1 MQNDLRNAVSVF
13 ACTHNRSAVNRKDLR
28 NFVGV
33 IRVEAPTNTSADN
46 TGIPSTP
53 ASIVSES
60 TGMLESLSL
69 APNVSKVSELVYSN
83 NRESEV
89 NGICPT
95 SQEHFWL
102 SYSPS
107 SRSDKLGLFDK
118 TGRLLESLD
127 ECRLRGT
134 FVTVLNDVTL
144 LNGPFTTGFRWIQPS
159 GRGGNI
165 TFGRYDFKA
174 SCKRSGTGNHMV
186 ELYENAEFQR
196 AVWLGYFHISFVSF
210 DPPKWNVSKL
220 FKPPSK
226 HDRHFDASVRADFFA
241 FIHEDLTS
249 VVVYKKSGH
258 ENAQLVSTYTLNS
271 WPTLQPSDV
280 CFCMMAGREVLLV
293 AVKKEN
299 KIHVVD
305 HANGCR
311 FISYLDTRPLTL
323 NKPCVLA
330 TDHTRRVWIGCE
342 GGKIVVVDL

>member
-1 MQNDLRNAVSVF
+1 MPAVINVCMQCKLTSHEGHPTEDL
-13 ACTHNRSAVNRKDLR
+13 
-28 NFVGV
+28 
-33 IRVEAPTNTSADN
+33 ADA
-46 TGIPSTP
+46 G
-53 ASIVSES
+53 A
-60 TGMLESLSL
+60 
-69 APNVSKVSELVYSN
+69 KV
-83 NRESEV
+83 
-89 NGICPT
+89 
-95 SQEHFWL
+95 
-102 SYSPS
+102 
-107 SRSDKLGLFDK
+107 K
-118 TGRLLESLD
+118 
-127 ECRLRGT
+127 
-134 FVTVLNDVTL
+134 
-144 LNGPFTTGFRWIQPS
+144 
-159 GRGGNI
+159 
-165 TFGRYDFKA
+165 
-174 SCKRSGTGNHMV
+174 
-186 ELYENAEFQR
+186 
-196 AVWLGYFHISFVSF
+196 
-210 DPPKWNVSKL
+210 
-220 FKPPSK
+220 
-226 HDRHFDASVRADFFA
+226 DFFA